1 MCYNEASMNE
11 YFTFDVA
18 SFLASLGSNPF
29 AVMLTIFLNG
39 GWLIF
44 IVVFFWAATKFWL
57 YWRQTIAGSQKEFI
71 VLAVD
76 IPRLTEKDPGQSLR
90 AVENMFAHLAGAHAP
105 ASWTETWIQGKY
117 QDPISCE
124 IISIEGNVQF
134 IVHCLRSLRDLVEA
148 SLFAQYPEAE
158 IAEVEDYT
166 KNVPAFYPDSE
177 YDLWGVEMVPAGGK
191 SSFYPLRTY
200 PAFEHSMSG
209 EFKDP
214 LSVLLE
220 GLSRLGPG
228 EQAWVQL
235 LCLPIDVGAYQKGGV
250 KLIKEL
256 KGEKVVTPPS
266 TLEKII
272 LAPFNLFIL
281 IANEL
286 IGGVG
291 GTSAPSKADD
301 PLKSKIFNLSPGER
315 KVLEAVENK
324 VSKIGYTCKIR
335 FMYIGK
341 KNVFKKPKIVQ
352 SLIGFIKQMNTN
364 DMLSLKPEAK
374 NVGVNGALLFMRDKR
389 NNVRKNRLMRY
400 YKGRSIWDGNQP
412 YYLCTE
418 ELATL
423 WHFPHTFQVK
433 APQLKKIDVKHSEP
447 PMNLPFG

>member
-1 MCYNEASMNE
+1 MNE

-18 SFLASLGSNPF
+18 SFLASFGSNPF
-29 AVMLTIFLNG
+29 SVMITIFLNG
-39 GWLIF
+39 GWVIFLIVF
-44 IVVFFWAATKFWL
+44 IWAGSKVWL
-57 YWRQTIAGSQKEFI
+57 FWRQSLAGAQKEFI
-71 VLAVD
+71 TLAID

-134 IVHCLRSLRDLVEA
+134 IIRCLRPLRDLIEA

-158 IAEVEDYT
+158 IAEVEDYS
-166 KNVPAFYPDSE
+166 KNVPSMYPDTE
-177 YDLWGVEMVPAGGK
+177 YDLWGTEMVPAGSK

-209 EFKDP
+209 ELKDP

-228 EQAWVQL
+228 EQAWMQL
-235 LCLPIDVGAYQKGGV
+235 LCLPIDVGGYQKGGS

-256 KGEKVVTPPS
+256 KGEKVENPPS
-266 TLEKII
+266 TIEKVL
-272 LAPFNLFIL
+272 LAPFNLFIFL
-281 IANEL
+281 ANE
-286 IGGVG
+286 IISGA
-291 GTSAPSKADD
+291 TSSAPAAKADD

-324 VSKIGYTCKIR
+324 VSKIAYTCKIR
-335 FMYIGK
+335 FMYVGK

-374 NVGVNGALLFMRDKR
+374 MVGVNGSLLLWKERR
-389 NNVRKNRLMRY
+389 NSVRKRKLISNY
-400 YKGRSIWDGNQP
+400 QNRSIWDGNPP

-433 APQLKKIDVKHSEP
+433 APQLKKRDTKHSEP

>member
-1 MCYNEASMNE
+1 MNE

-18 SFLASLGSNPF
+18 TFLASFGSNPF
-29 AVMLTIFLNG
+29 TAMLTIFING
-39 GWLIF
+39 GWVIFLIF
-44 IVVFFWAATKFWL
+44 FGWAFAKGWL
-57 YWRQTIAGSQKEFI
+57 FWRQMLASRQKEF
-71 VLAVD
+71 VTLAID
-76 IPRLTEKDPGQSLR
+76 IPRLNEKDPGQSLR

-105 ASWTETWIQGKY
+105 ASWTEIWIQGKY

-134 IVHCLRSLRDLVEA
+134 IVHCLRPMRDLVEA

-166 KNVPAFYPDSE
+166 KNVPSIYPDQE
-177 YDLWGVEMVPAGGK
+177 YDLWGTEMIPAGGK

-235 LCLPIDVGAYQKGGV
+235 LCLPIDVGAYQKGGS

-266 TLEKII
+266 TLEKVI
-272 LAPFNLFIL
+272 LAPFNLFIF
-281 IANEL
+281 IAGEIL
-286 IGGVG
+286 GSVSSG
-291 GTSAPSKADD
+291 APAAKADD

-324 VSKIGYTCKIR
+324 ISKIGYTCKLR

-352 SLIGFIKQMNTN
+352 SLIGFVKQMNTN

-374 NVGVNGALLFMRDKR
+374 NVGVNGSLLLWKERR
-389 NNVRKNRLMRY
+389 NNIRKRRLLSY
-400 YKGRSIWDGNQP
+400 YKSRSVWDGNPP

-433 APQLKKIDVKHSEP
+433 APQLKKRDMKQSEP

>member
-1 MCYNEASMNE
+1 M
-11 YFTFDVA
+11 
-18 SFLASLGSNPF
+18 LA
-29 AVMLTIFLNG
+29 IFVNG
-39 GWLIF
+39 GWVLFLIA
-44 IVVFFWAATKFWL
+44 FFWGLTKGWL
-57 YWRQTIAGSQKEFI
+57 YWRQSIAAGQKEFMTMAI
-71 VLAVD
+71 D

-90 AVENMFAHLAGAHAP
+90 AVENIFAHLAGAHAP
-105 ASWTETWIQGKY
+105 STWTETWIQGKY

-134 IVHCLRSLRDLVEA
+134 IIHCLRSLRDLVEA
-148 SLFAQYPEAE
+148 SIFAQYPDAE
-158 IAEVEDYT
+158 IAEVEDYS
-166 KNVPAFYPDSE
+166 KSVPTWYPDTE
-177 YDLWGVEMVPAGGK
+177 YDLWGTEMVPAGGK
-191 SSFYPLRTY
+191 SSFYPLKTY

-209 EFKDP
+209 ELKDP
-214 LSVLLE
+214 LAVLLE
-220 GLSRLGPG
+220 GLSRMGPG
-228 EQAWVQL
+228 EQAWMQL
-235 LCLPIDVGAYQKGGV
+235 LCLPIDVGEYQKGGS

-266 TLEKII
+266 KLEKIV
-272 LAPFNLFIL
+272 LAPFNLFIWL
-281 IANEL
+281 ANEI
-286 IGGVG
+286 IGGG
-291 GTSAPSKADD
+291 GSAAPAKADD

-324 VSKIGYTCKIR
+324 VSKIGYNCKIR
-335 FMYIGK
+335 FMYVAK

-374 NVGVNGALLFMRDKR
+374 LVGVNGGLLFMKERRNSIRKR
-389 NNVRKNRLMRY
+389 RLIANYQNR
-400 YKGRSIWDGNQP
+400 SVWNGNPP

-433 APQLKKIDVKHSEP
+433 TPQLKKRDMKYAEP